1 MRPMRNAP
9 TDVRPT
15 MHKAPTDVHA
25 MHAVDAV
32 VAEARVGIEVVVPI
46 AAVPIAPA
54 AKMMPPSRPAVHL
67 VGEVGVFDGV
77 TQAIGA
83 TECYR
88 CSRIGERADSH
99 DRRGCDGK
107 CERLHGVLLIE
118 RADRPIA
125 R

>member
-1 MRPMRNAP
+1 
-9 TDVRPT
+9 

-25 MHAVDAV
+25 MRSVYSV
-32 VAEARVGIEVVVPI
+32 VAEVRIGIEVAVPT
-46 AAVPIAPA
+46 AAVPPTPA
-54 AKMMPPSRPAVHL
+54 AKMMQASGPAVHL

-83 TECYR
+83 TECDR
-88 CSRIGERADSH
+88 FSRIGERADSH
-99 DRRGCDGK
+99 DRGGCHGK